1 MLFGRKTMTNLDS
14 ILKRRDIALLA
25 NVHLIKA
32 MVFAVNIY
40 GCENWSTKRN
50 EQWKTDAFE
59 LWCQRRL
66 SRVPWTTRRSNQ
78 PTIKEISPEYPLE
91 GLVLKLKLQYF
102 GYLMLWTD
110 SLEKTLM
117 WGKIKSKRRQGWQ
130 RMRWLDGNSD
140 SMIWV
145 WISSG
150 SWWWT
155 GNLVCCSPWG
165 CKESDTTVWLNWTE
179 AIYGHRGR
187 KLFLM
192 MSQIY

>member
-25 NVHLIKA
+25 KVHLIKA
-32 MVFAVNIY
+32 MVFAINMY
-40 GCENWSTKRN
+40 GYENCSTKRI
-50 EQWKTDAFE
+50 EHWRIDVFE

-66 SRVPWTTRRSNQ
+66 SRVPWTARRSNQ

-91 GLVLKLKLQYF
+91 GLELKLKLQYF
-102 GYLMLWTD
+102 GYLILRTD

-117 WGKIKSKRRQGWQ
+117 WGKIESKRRQGRQ

-155 GNLVCCSPWG
+155 GNPGVLQSIGLQRVRHDCVT
-165 CKESDTTVWLNWTE
+165 ELNWTE
-179 AIYGHRGR
+179 AIYGDRGR

-192 MSQIY
+192 MP

>member
-1 MLFGRKTMTNLDS
+1 MTNLDS

-25 NVHLIKA
+25 KVHLIKA
-32 MVFAVNIY
+32 MVFAINMY
-40 GCENWSTKRN
+40 GYENCSTKRI
-50 EQWKTDAFE
+50 EHWRIDVFE

-66 SRVPWTTRRSNQ
+66 SRVPWTARRSNQ

-91 GLVLKLKLQYF
+91 GLELKLKLQYF
-102 GYLMLWTD
+102 GYLILRTD

-117 WGKIKSKRRQGWQ
+117 WGKIESKRRQGRQ

-155 GNLVCCSPWG
+155 GNPGVLQSIGLQRVRHNCVT
-165 CKESDTTVWLNWTE
+165 ELNWTE
-179 AIYGHRGR
+179 AIYGDRGR

-192 MSQIY
+192 MPQIY

>member
-1 MLFGRKTMTNLDS
+1 MTNLDS

-25 NVHLIKA
+25 KVHLIKA
-32 MVFAVNIY
+32 MVFAINMY
-40 GCENWSTKRN
+40 GYENCSTKRI
-50 EQWKTDAFE
+50 EHWRIDVFE

-66 SRVPWTTRRSNQ
+66 SRVPWTARRSNQ

-91 GLVLKLKLQYF
+91 GLELKLKLQYF
-102 GYLMLWTD
+102 GYLILRTD
-110 SLEKTLM
+110 SLEKTLR
-117 WGKIKSKRRQGWQ
+117 WGKIESKRRQGRQ

-155 GNLVCCSPWG
+155 GNPGVLQSIGLQRVRHDCVT
-165 CKESDTTVWLNWTE
+165 ELNWTE
-179 AIYGHRGR
+179 AIYGDRGR

-192 MSQIY
+192 MP

>member
-1 MLFGRKTMTNLDS
+1 MTNLDS

-25 NVHLIKA
+25 KVHLIKA
-32 MVFAVNIY
+32 MVFAINMY
-40 GCENWSTKRN
+40 GYENCSTKRI
-50 EQWKTDAFE
+50 EHWRIDVFE

-66 SRVPWTTRRSNQ
+66 SRVPWTARRSNQ

-91 GLVLKLKLQYF
+91 GLELKLKLQYF
-102 GYLMLWTD
+102 GYLILRTD

-117 WGKIKSKRRQGWQ
+117 WGKIESKRRQGRQ

-155 GNLVCCSPWG
+155 GNPGVLQSIGLQRVRHDCVT
-165 CKESDTTVWLNWTE
+165 ELNWTE
-179 AIYGHRGR
+179 AIYGDRGR

-192 MSQIY
+192 MPQIY